1 MSSKVSLQTESSSCC
16 SVGQILLDIKCPSLL
31 SQKLALTEA
40 LDWLAMTVSLSVK
53 TFDVYGQLCPGR
65 LYLYLYMFGR
75 QLLCSKKRG

>member
-1 MSSKVSLQTESSSCC
+1 VSSKVSLQTESSSCC

-53 TFDVYGQLCPGR
+53 TF
-65 LYLYLYMFGR
+65 
-75 QLLCSKKRG
+75 